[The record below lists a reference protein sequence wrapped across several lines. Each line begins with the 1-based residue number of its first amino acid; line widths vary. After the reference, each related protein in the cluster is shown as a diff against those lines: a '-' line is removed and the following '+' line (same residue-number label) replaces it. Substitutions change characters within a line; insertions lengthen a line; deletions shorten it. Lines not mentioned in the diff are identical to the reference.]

1 MKLRWFVMYFL
12 LLTFVFCLH
21 SVIAENCTHSHSLC
35 SEKCSKWIPMVAPQ
49 EQAISEN
56 AALTQYNR
64 LFIYFRST
72 PRLENKIPFSDYYNV
87 KKHRTDQCRYITLK
101 NYSKQQKI
109 IQKSKNSVVCHN
121 GIHQINYIF
130 MRILKT

>member
-1 MKLRWFVMYFL
+1 
-12 LLTFVFCLH
+12 
-21 SVIAENCTHSHSLC
+21 
-35 SEKCSKWIPMVAPQ
+35 MVAPQ

-56 AALTQYNR
+56 AALTQCNR
-64 LFIYFRST
+64 LSIYFRST

-87 KKHRTDQCRYITLK
+87 KKKKHRTDHCRYITLK
-101 NYSKQQKI
+101 NYSKEQKI

-130 MRILKT
+130 M